1 MVASERYERDVR
13 RALRGPEQAS
23 DDERLLRVGSIFLS
37 FLPDVPEPLR
47 EEIRSW
53 YVDLYTSGDPRLPNL
68 EALILRFS
76 AIIDIFDQAYDAKRS
91 PLDDEEWELVHSL
104 VNTHSPEMDLGI
116 LQYVMQILMDRGNI
130 G

>member
-23 DDERLLRVGSIFLS
+23 DDERLLLVGSIFLS
-37 FLPDVPEPLR
+37 SLPDVPEPLR

-53 YVDLYTSGDPRLPNL
+53 YVDLYTSGDPRLPDL

-76 AIIDIFDQAYDAKRS
+76 AIIDI
-91 PLDDEEWELVHSL
+91 LDDEEWELVQSL
-104 VNTHSPEMDLGI
+104 VNTHSPEMNLGI
-116 LQYVMQILMDRGNI
+116 LQYVMQILMDRGDI